1 MSYQAPWPIAGSRS
15 DAGRSALSPKLIR
28 QSLHSNRRE
37 APITVLRRWSSLVG
51 TKSPEP
57 PFVAVHERGSLRF
70 WLQREIFGKGIRFQL
85 SRSLSVQSERTTTH
99 TRDAPSHEESQ
110 CAARHKSDS
119 VMAVIPRPA
128 QERFEPATVGAWKVA
143 PQMGNG

>member
-1 MSYQAPWPIAGSRS
+1 LAP
-15 DAGRSALSPKLIR
+15 
-28 QSLHSNRRE
+28 
-37 APITVLRRWSSLVG
+37 
-51 TKSPEP
+51 
-57 PFVAVHERGSLRF
+57 ERDFR
-70 WLQREIFGKGIRFQL
+70 KGIRFQL

-128 QERFEPATVGAWKVA
+128 QERFEPATVDAWKVA